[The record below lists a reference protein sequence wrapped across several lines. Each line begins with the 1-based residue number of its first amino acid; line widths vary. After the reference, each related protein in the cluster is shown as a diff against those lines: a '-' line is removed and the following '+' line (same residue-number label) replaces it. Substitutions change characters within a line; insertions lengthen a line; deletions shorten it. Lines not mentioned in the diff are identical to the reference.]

1 MLALWALRGR
11 NAAREACAR
20 GAQLGVPDWP
30 VWPSGRE
37 LGLLAGV
44 AVSSFLGQYTLSR
57 SFQLLAASHASA
69 VNTLQARCAVVV
81 PNYKELAC
89 LKSAHSAC
97 MNPSQYGRTGQGLG
111 AVLFKPGA
119 GHALCC
125 PRGMSA

>member
-1 MLALWALRGR
+1 VLALWALRGR

-81 PNYKELAC
+81 
-89 LKSAHSAC
+89 
-97 MNPSQYGRTGQGLG
+97 QDRVIG
-111 AVLFKPGA
+111 
-119 GHALCC
+119 
-125 PRGMSA
+125 